1 MDTERQLR
9 RLYASFNARDV
20 DAVLAATSA
29 DVDWPNAWEGGRVRG
44 HVAVREY
51 WRRQWA
57 EIDPHVEPISITP
70 REDGRTA
77 VEVHQVVRNLDGDVL
92 GDGVVVHV
100 YEMANGLVTRMT
112 VEVPAAEDS

>member
-1 MDTERQLR
+1 MDTEPRLR

-20 DAVLAATSA
+20 DAVIAATSV

-44 HVAVREY
+44 QTAVREA

-57 EIDPHVEPISITP
+57 EIDPHVEPISITQ

-77 VEVHQVVRNLDGDVL
+77 VEVHQVVRNLDGDIL
-92 GDGVVVHV
+92 SDGVVVHV
-100 YEMANGLVTRMT
+100 YEMADGLVTRMT
-112 VEVPAAEDS
+112 VEAPAPERG